1 MEILVINS
9 GSSSIKFKFFDMDNK
24 SCLASGV
31 IEEIG
36 SEHSKA
42 SIATTIFHTDI
53 TEHIKTHEEGIE
65 VMYRLLK
72 DSSVL
77 KDINDIEG
85 IGHRIVQGADYFD
98 KAVLVDDDVLNKI
111 EELCPLAPLHNPANL
126 AGIKS
131 CISAAKTPNVAVF
144 DTTFHQSMPRHAYMY
159 ALPYEFYEKNKV
171 RRYGAHGT
179 SHWFVSRTA
188 AEFLGID
195 YEKFNAITLH
205 LGNGSSITAIKNGKC
220 IDTSMGMTPLEGLMM
235 GTRCGSI
242 DPAIIPYMERAA
254 GYGAQE
260 MDTIMNKKSGLFG
273 ICGTN
278 DLRKVEELMEAG
290 DEKAKLAYDML
301 VYQIVKLVGAYY
313 AALGKIDAIVFTGGI
328 GENANIL
335 REKVCD
341 KLAHFGIKIDKAK
354 NSVRRKINRDLST
367 ADASI
372 KTLIIPTNEE
382 LAIAELTVEVL
393 KSKNLI

>member
-9 GSSSIKFKFFDMDNK
+9 GSSSIKFKFQDMDNK
-24 SCLASGV
+24 TCLASGV

-42 SIATTIFHTDI
+42 KIEAGEF
-53 TEHIKTHEEGIE
+53 EKEVKEPIKSHEEGIE
-65 VMYRLLK
+65 IMYRLLK
-72 DSSVL
+72 ESGTL

-98 KAVLVDDDVLNKI
+98 KAAFVDSDVLAKI
-111 EELCPLAPLHNPANL
+111 EELCPLAPLHNPAAV

-131 CISAAKTPNVAVF
+131 CMSASKTPNVAVF
-144 DTTFHQSMPRHAYMY
+144 DTTFHQSMPREAYMY

-179 SHWFVSRTA
+179 SHWYVSRTA
-188 AEFLGID
+188 AEFLGVD
-195 YEKFNAITLH
+195 YDKFNCITLH

-220 IDTSMGMTPLEGLMM
+220 VDTSMGMTPLEGLMM

-242 DPAIIPYMERAA
+242 DPAIIAYMERVA
-254 GYGAQE
+254 GHGAQE
-260 MDTIMNKKSGLFG
+260 MDAIMNKKSGLLG
-273 ICGTN
+273 VCGTS
-278 DLRKVEELMEAG
+278 DLRKVEEMMEAG

-313 AALGKIDAIVFTGGI
+313 AVLGKIDAIVFTGGI

-335 REKVCD
+335 RERVCE
-341 KLAHFGIKIDKAK
+341 KLAHFGIAIDKAE
-354 NSVRRKINRDLST
+354 NNIRRKINRDLST
-367 ADASI
+367 SEAKI

-382 LAIAELTVEVL
+382 LAIAEQVVEVL
-393 KSKNLI
+393 KAKNLA

>member
-9 GSSSIKFKFFDMDNK
+9 GSSSIKFKFQDMDNK
-24 SCLASGV
+24 TCLASGV

-42 SIATTIFHTDI
+42 KIEAGEF
-53 TEHIKTHEEGIE
+53 EKEVKEPIKSHEAGIE
-65 VMYRLLK
+65 IMYRLLK
-72 DSSVL
+72 ESGTL

-98 KAVLVDDDVLNKI
+98 KAALVDDKVLAQI
-111 EELCPLAPLHNPANL
+111 EELCPLAPLHNPAAV

-131 CISAAKTPNVAVF
+131 CISTAKTPNVAVF
-144 DTTFHQSMPRHAYMY
+144 DTTFHQSMPREAFMY

-179 SHWFVSRTA
+179 SHWYVSRTA
-188 AEFLGID
+188 AEFLGIP

-220 IDTSMGMTPLEGLMM
+220 VDTSMGMTPLEGLMM

-242 DPAIIPYMERAA
+242 DPAIIPYMERTA

-260 MDTIMNKKSGLFG
+260 MDSIMNKKSGLLG
-273 ICGTN
+273 VCGTN
-278 DLRKVEELMEAG
+278 DLRKVEELMASG

-301 VYQIVKLVGAYY
+301 VYQIVKIVGAYY
-313 AALGKIDAIVFTGGI
+313 AVLGKIDAIIFTGGI
-328 GENANIL
+328 GENADIL
-335 REKVCD
+335 RQRVCER
-341 KLAHFGIKIDKAK
+341 LAHFGIAIDKAENATRK
-354 NSVRRKINRDLST
+354 KINRDLST
-367 ADASI
+367 KEATI

-382 LAIAELTVEVL
+382 LAIAELTAEVL
-393 KSKNLI
+393 KEKNLI